1 MSKDSYWFR
10 HDSSAGRTLRMRKMS
25 HIYGHEGKGMYWDV
39 VEVLRDQDGYQFN
52 SDDSSLNL
60 LADLIGC
67 KDEIR
72 FCNWFKDCLK
82 LGLFED
88 DGTNFICPALTEN
101 MEMWETKKA
110 NGSKGGRPKKTES
123 KPKAKPK
130 PKANQK
136 HNRTEQNIIEQNIIE
151 SKKFTFPTISEFLEY
166 AKDKAKEYKM
176 TVNDQTIKL
185 KYEAWK
191 EAGWK
196 DGNGNVIKSWKSKV
210 CHNLQ
215 HWQTSKGNQT
225 EPTASKYDFL

>member
-1 MSKDSYWFR
+1 MINGWIKLHRSFLEWEWYDDHNTTRVFLHCLLMANHKDKRYKGKVIKRGSFIT
-10 HDSSAGRTLRMRKMS
+10 GRKLFAQQVGLSVQKTRTA
-25 HIYGHEGKGMYWDV
+25 
-39 VEVLRDQDGYQFN
+39 
-52 SDDSSLNL
+52 LNH
-60 LADLIGC
+60 
-67 KDEIR
+67 
-72 FCNWFKDCLK
+72 LK
-82 LGLFED
+82 LTNEITIKTSAQ
-88 DGTNFICPALTEN
+88 GTLIQVNN
-101 MEMWETKKA
+101 YHRYQQ
-110 NGSKGGRPKKTES
+110 S
-123 KPKAKPK
+123 
-130 PKANQK
+130 NQQS
-136 HNRTEQNIIEQNIIE
+136 NQQITNDQ
-151 SKKFTFPTISEFLEY
+151 PTINQQITTNKNDKNIKNDKKKPLIVPLSEFLEY